1 MSSAVDSPIIS
12 ALLWDVPRLQRS
24 RLPGAELF
32 VNVLNLRVTPAVLES
47 VPVDPLGR
55 AGVALAHE
63 LSGSQEE
70 ARTGYEQLME
80 SDGAE
85 RLLGMSLLAWSS
97 TQDDPAIIPSALAAI
112 RELPDAV
119 LQARLCSKLA
129 AAALSHRWDFDLEE
143 LVQLAIRWAP
153 PEGEL
158 SYALRIAA
166 YNLGVKAPAPD
177 SRYEGEPDRL
187 VRYDWI
193 TDLAADSDAKRLS
206 DEVLARARSPWTVS
220 FTIGS
225 SEADRSVAAYV
236 QAEWA
241 GALWFLGDLRR
252 RLAAQVLLDH
262 SARPRQLA
270 DAVASW
276 AGYGGRSVDDVVE
289 FAEPGFVHD
298 SADEIIGEVVREGP
312 LRARWDWTASELM
325 LAVWD
330 LVSTDRAI
338 QLLERFPLDAEHPV
352 IAQRSAT
359 FWSLMSMRVPGWNRR
374 FLALDKAQQRAL
386 LGGLT
391 PAVIERLS
399 PEVVRVLASSDPS
412 AAEMNTVAWA
422 LVAHRAGHDQDAH
435 LDRASASVIA
445 QLGLSAP
452 GLVSS
457 HVDRAVDELLEQA
470 QRDVDAARAGSASIG
485 GPDSFRLLA
494 LSAISARSDRL
505 LRATSAL
512 IAASITDDLPADV
525 RFQALRGLT
534 VIAHYREIGPR
545 FVEEVERVRLSG
557 SRALL
562 KPMSQSLMEVARLTL
577 LAAAGR
583 QLTAEAM
590 ALIRDEE
597 PQVRDLAVEASSLMI
612 RNQYSEILEAGIAT
626 ALFDPDRPIVAR
638 ALRHFRERLPQSGNI
653 RPTVSRRV
661 VVLFETGGRNL
672 RAAAVDAVKSGVLGD
687 DATDQA
693 RHVLELAR
701 KDRSFIVRDVLQ
713 SAS

>member
-1 MSSAVDSPIIS
+1 MSSAVDGPIIS
-12 ALLWDVPRLQRS
+12 ALLWDVPYLRRS

-47 VPVDPLGR
+47 TPVDPLGR
-55 AGVALAHE
+55 AAVALAHE
-63 LSGSQEE
+63 LSGSPEE
-70 ARTGYEQLME
+70 ARSGYEQLME

-97 TQDDPAIIPSALAAI
+97 TQDDRTIIPSALAAI

-143 LVQLAIRWAP
+143 LVQLAIRRAP

-166 YNLGVKAPAPD
+166 YNLGVKAPPPD
-177 SRYEGEPDRL
+177 SQYEGEPDPL

-206 DEVLARARSPWTVS
+206 EEVLARARSPWTIS
-220 FTIGS
+220 FTIGA
-225 SEADRSVAAYV
+225 SEANRSVAAYV

-241 GALWFLGDLRR
+241 GALWFVGDLRR
-252 RLAAQVLLDH
+252 RLATQVLLDP

-276 AGYGGRSVDDVVE
+276 TRYGGRSVDDVVDL
-289 FAEPGFVHD
+289 AEPRFVGD

-312 LRARWDWTASELM
+312 LRERLDWAASELM
-325 LAVWD
+325 LALWD

-338 QLLERFPLDAEHPV
+338 QLLERFPLGTDHPV

-359 FWSLMSMRVPGWNRR
+359 FWSLMSLRVPGWDHR

-386 LGGLT
+386 LGGVT
-391 PAVIERLS
+391 AAVIERLS
-399 PEVVRVLASSDPS
+399 PEVVQALASSDPS
-412 AAEMNTVAWA
+412 ATEMNSVAWA

-435 LDRASASVIA
+435 LGRASASVIA
-445 QLGLSAP
+445 QLGLSASE
-452 GLVSS
+452 LVSA
-457 HVDRAVDELLEQA
+457 HIDRAVDELLEQTA
-470 QRDVDAARAGSASIG
+470 RDVDAARAGSASIG

-494 LSAISARSDRL
+494 LSAISAQSDRL
-505 LRATSAL
+505 QRATSAL
-512 IAASITDDLPADV
+512 IAASITDDLPADL

-534 VIAHYREIGPR
+534 IIAHYREIDPR
-545 FVEEVERVRLSG
+545 FVEEVERVRLPG

-562 KPMSQSLMEVARLTL
+562 RPISQSLIEVARLTL

-583 QLTAEAM
+583 QLIAEAL

-597 PQVRDLAVEASSLMI
+597 RQVRDLAVEASSLMI

-626 ALFDPDRPIVAR
+626 ALFDPERSIVAR
-638 ALRHFRERLPQSGNI
+638 ALRHFSERLPESGNI
-653 RPTVSRRV
+653 RPTVGRRV
-661 VVLFETGGRNL
+661 VVLFETGGRDI
-672 RAAAVDAVKSGVLGD
+672 RAAAVDAVRSGVLGD
-687 DATDQA
+687 YAADQA

-701 KDRSFIVRDVLQ
+701 KDRSFIVRDVLHG
-713 SAS
+713 AS